1 MATISDYALKQI
13 GFKEG
18 ANNENKFSHELGRPS
33 EAWCAD
39 FVVWCAKASGN
50 IEVMLNSASCIEI
63 ENWGRKQNLTI
74 PINLIK
80 KNDLVLFDFSK
91 SGKPEHIGISLG
103 YNPNTHLIDTVEG
116 NTSDSSTGSQPNGD
130 GVYLKH
136 RAIQSVRTVLR
147 PKWIH

>member
-1 MATISDYALKQI
+1 MASISDYALKQI
-13 GFKEG
+13 GYKEG
-18 ANNENKFSHELGRPS
+18 ANNENKFSTDLGRKA

-50 IEVMLNSASCIEI
+50 ISVMLNSASCIEI
-63 ENWGRKQNLTI
+63 ENWARKQNLVV
-74 PINLIK
+74 PVNLIK

-103 YNPNTHLIDTVEG
+103 YNTNTHLIDTVEG

-130 GVYLKH
+130 GVYMKH
-136 RAIQSVRTVLR
+136 RAIQSVRTVIR